1 MKYYLKFSLLLV
13 LLFTSFSTI
22 RADADYDRAIVLKE
36 AGDILPL
43 QKVLEKVHKLYQGK
57 ILEVEL
63 ETEHGQLVYE
73 IELLIANGLVVEL
86 LFDAKTGK
94 HLSTKYDD

>member
-1 MKYYLKFSLLLV
+1 MRYYLKFILLIV
-13 LLFTSFSTI
+13 LLFFSYRTV
-22 RADADYDRAIVLKE
+22 RADSDHDRAIILQQ

-43 QKVLEKVHKLYQGK
+43 QKILEKAHNLYQGK

-63 ETEHGQLVYE
+63 ETENSQLVYE
-73 IELLIANGLVVEL
+73 IELLISNGSVVEL

-94 HLSTKYDD
+94 HLSTEYDD